1 MKLEITK
8 LENNFNILNN
18 NEDFVV
24 ARYSFINRKIK
35 ELDWCLEK
43 YKYLYFIL
51 GACYLHGNS
60 CVYNYVCSDE
70 KFKELKL
77 FVKGLFEK
85 IIVHKSNNKYMLSL
99 CGLTNDAIELLFN
112 IDDKNLANII
122 ADFYINKN
130 EKHKF
135 LEEGI
140 YEITSKDICN
150 SIIDFDYLLGL
161 ETIDV
166 SNLIDIDNDLIYYL
180 LSKGKKLYLHVYEVK
195 EKVIKT
201 LYIK

>member
-8 LENNFNILNN
+8 LENDFNILNN

-35 ELDWCLEK
+35 ELDCCLEK

-51 GACYLHGNS
+51 GSCYLHGDS
-60 CVYNYVCSDE
+60 FVYNYECNEVE
-70 KFKELKL
+70 FKELKL

-99 CGLTNDAIELLFN
+99 CGLTNDAIELLLN

-122 ADFYINKN
+122 DDFYIKKN
-130 EKHKF
+130 YYHNSLK
-135 LEEGI
+135 EGI

-150 SIIDFDYLLGL
+150 STSDFYYLLGL
-161 ETIDV
+161 ETIDI
-166 SNLIDIDNDLIYYL
+166 SNLVDIDNELIYYL